1 MFRCRRRRR
10 RRRHLSKSAPIFV
23 RASHV

>member
-1 MFRCRRRRR
+1 MFRCRRRR